1 MTVCFKMHSL
11 SFWLIISL
19 WITMFNKI
27 LNLSFIDK
35 TKIIKKLR
43 DLKYLKKHIK

>member
-11 SFWLIISL
+11 SFWLIIAL

-27 LNLSFIDK
+27 FFLNSLLKVSYK
-35 TKIIKKLR
+35 YQYASKIKNLA
-43 DLKYLKKHIK
+43 